1 MGGNPSQSQVLYT
14 RGQRPSDA
22 DVEGA

>member
-22 DVEGA
+22 DVEGV